1 MTIHGALFFQRLRQL
16 TPEVELSAT
25 RNLAVGYQRL
35 LYYRHENGA
44 FSAFGLSAKQS
55 STWLTAYVARS
66 LRQAAP
72 YTQVDEHVLQTALSY
87 LASVQSPGG
96 GYEERGDIFE
106 QFDDGGLS
114 LTAFVTLA
122 MMENVVSKK
131 DITSVTSSYNRFTL

>member
-1 MTIHGALFFQRLRQL
+1 M
-16 TPEVELSAT
+16 ELSAT

-35 LYYRHENGA
+35 LYHRHENGA
-44 FSAFGLSAKQS
+44 FSAFGLNVRQG

-72 YTQVDEHVLQTALSY
+72 YIQVDEHVLQTALSY

-106 QFDDGGLS
+106 QFDDGGIS

-122 MMENVVSKK
+122 MMENVVRRRSLLS
-131 DITSVTSSYNRFTL
+131 ILSCYNL